1 MNIKIA
7 MDEKADA
14 STAIVTGSTQQ
25 QQQQQTLQNPQQ
37 WLYNQYALYGQYPQ
51 YNPQAYAQYYQYYGP
66 LMAYN
71 QQYLQNLYK
80 QNESGEKKNT
90 DGENSNENDNNN
102 PPLPPGPPPN
112 TSPHI
117 QKQPFFTPPKQFGNI
132 RFSLNKRIANGNLP
146 QSNSLTSGAAK
157 KKRKRNKN
165 NQQNNGILN
174 NLMPPL
180 PPPEQ
185 KPAPPPENMPPL
197 PPMPPPATTTMT
209 TTAASALKH
218 FSGITAQ
225 TGLPSVDLTVPP
237 PPLPN
242 EQLKFKPKP
251 NEFNNPTDEWP
262 EDLKQYIHNCY
273 ARCKTKIDK
282 DQVDIV
288 LKGKLMAATQS
299 GDLWVRDWSKEP
311 LPSIHSER
319 ATLVPKTVPGQLS
332 QFQNPPKKGL
342 SAAMGARLGAR
353 ASTLRGRS
361 RSSSSRSQSRSPP
374 HYRRKSRSRSR
385 SPRRHRSSR

>member
-1 MNIKIA
+1 ME
-7 MDEKADA
+7 EKSDT
-14 STAIVTGSTQQ
+14 STTITATTA
-25 QQQQQTLQNPQQ
+25 QQQTLQSPQQ
-37 WLYNQYALYGQYPQ
+37 WLYSQYAIYGQYPQ
-51 YNPQAYAQYYQYYGP
+51 YSPQAYAQYYQYYGP
-66 LMAYN
+66 MMAYN
-71 QQYLQNLYK
+71 QQYLQSLYK
-80 QNESGEKKNT
+80 QAENADKKPA
-90 DGENSNENDNNN
+90 DGEHSNENDNN

-117 QKQPFFTPPKQFGNI
+117 QKPPFFTPPKQFGNI
-132 RFSLNKRIANGNLP
+132 RFSLNKRVANGNLP

-165 NQQNNGILN
+165 NQQNNGSLN

-197 PPMPPPATTTMT
+197 PPMPPPT
-209 TTAASALKH
+209 TTAASPASTTSN
-218 FSGITAQ
+218 FNGIATQ
-225 TGLPSVDLTVPP
+225 TGLPSIDLTVPP

-242 EQLKFKPKP
+242 DQPKFKPKP

-319 ATLVPKTVPGQLS
+319 ATLIPKTVPGQLS

-361 RSSSSRSQSRSPP
+361 RSSSRSQSRSPP